1 MRNDPKDT
9 VVDMS
14 KLMQSQ
20 SQSQTPLQ
28 ISIPII
34 SDSSRAALLTVCNEN
49 GGLVGN
55 EHFTYNGETK
65 HGKHD

>member
-1 MRNDPKDT
+1 MSNDPKDT

-20 SQSQTPLQ
+20 SQTPLQ
-28 ISIPII
+28 ISIPTI

>member
-1 MRNDPKDT
+1 M
-9 VVDMS
+9 
-14 KLMQSQ
+14 Q

-28 ISIPII
+28 ISIPTI